1 MRTLWILPGWFG
13 FIFGPAPS
21 GSLLSSPRSTVAG
34 QAVNWV
40 KLPVVWYR
48 RWSQRL
54 DLAELEDYLLTDIGL
69 DRRDV
74 HCETAKAFWHR

>member
-1 MRTLWILPGWFG
+1 M
-13 FIFGPAPS
+13 
-21 GSLLSSPRSTVAG
+21 
-34 QAVNWV
+34 NWV

-74 HCETAKAFWHR
+74 HRETAKAFWHR